1 MRMQEAAR
9 RTGEV
14 EQAAAES
21 AEASV
26 AETGQHA
33 ATVRLYVVLCML
45 RFLCDIY
52 IYMLAPGTRVSN
64 CYYYSVLCMQTV
76 MII

>member
-52 IYMLAPGTRVSN
+52 ICWLLVH
-64 CYYYSVLCMQTV
+64 VFQTV
-76 MII
+76 IIIQCFVCKLS